1 MSTRE
6 RAWRGG
12 EESSFVAPSCRRS
25 YTHGAGP
32 AAGRREAR
40 RHIVKKIFGLF
51 ALIAAAGGALMFWK
65 RRKSDD
71 EFLDEEL
78 E

>member
-1 MSTRE
+1 M
-6 RAWRGG
+6 
-12 EESSFVAPSCRRS
+12 
-25 YTHGAGP
+25 
-32 AAGRREAR
+32 
-40 RHIVKKIFGLF
+40 KKIFGLF